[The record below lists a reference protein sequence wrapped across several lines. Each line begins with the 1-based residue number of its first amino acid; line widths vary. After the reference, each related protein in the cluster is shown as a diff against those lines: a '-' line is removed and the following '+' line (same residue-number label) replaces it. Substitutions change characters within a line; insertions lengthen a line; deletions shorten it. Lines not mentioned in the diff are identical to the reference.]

1 MMLLLASLL
10 GQALAQPANRT
21 GDDYACEGGVCV
33 RQVGG
38 PYTSLDQCLND
49 GSCGTPPPPPS
60 RDRPAACDLQFAP
73 DGVTRGCSC
82 DGYDLSQA
90 KGQVLRTAAD
100 AAGYTIIFSLCTEIP
115 AAAIPRGCKSFVEKP
130 AALRFHHADP
140 SDCHQIGSLGPC
152 DLGEDGPCGMF
163 GVYDAGSG
171 YGTETLNLEL
181 RYPFGCNNTLT
192 LTLQHGVELT
202 PSSPATSSPGACDY
216 GVQWPAL
223 PLQPAP
229 VQPRGFNVPKVRLP
243 WPMPRSY
250 GLQKPGEAR

>member
-115 AAAIPRGCKSFVEKP
+115 AAAIPRGCKSFVEMKKEKRRQ
-130 AALRFHHADP
+130 LTMMRVDTDP
-140 SDCHQIGSLGPC
+140 NKILDIAFKQLAIMQDRRQWIGVGWGAERSSG
-152 DLGEDGPCGMF
+152 GG
-163 GVYDAGSG
+163 GVTG
-171 YGTETLNLEL
+171 
-181 RYPFGCNNTLT
+181 
-192 LTLQHGVELT
+192 
-202 PSSPATSSPGACDY
+202 
-216 GVQWPAL
+216 
-223 PLQPAP
+223 
-229 VQPRGFNVPKVRLP
+229 
-243 WPMPRSY
+243 
-250 GLQKPGEAR
+250 